1 MSRKTPKRLSSE
13 DEALWRKV
21 VEKATP
27 LTRNHPKA
35 KPRNEAKPHHEP
47 EPKPVF
53 VPQPFTLGETSQ
65 PRPAP
70 ADPVKPTPAM
80 DRKAFMRMKRGKLKP
95 EARIDLHGMTLAEA
109 HPRLLKFIHAAHA
122 DGKRLVLVITGKGR
136 TRPNDEGPIPSRPG
150 VLRRQVPDW
159 LSRPPLSALVL
170 EVAPANLRHGGDGA
184 FYVYLRR
191 TR

>member
-27 LTRNHPKA
+27 LAKNRPRAQPPAKA
-35 KPRNEAKPHHEP
+35 QREP
-47 EPKPVF
+47 EPKPAF
-53 VPQPFTLGETSQ
+53 VPQPFAVGETAQ
-65 PRPAP
+65 PRQAPKPAAKP
-70 ADPVKPTPAM
+70 APAM
-80 DRKAFMRMKRGKLKP
+80 DRKAYTRLKRGKLKP

-109 HPRLLKFIHAAHA
+109 HPRLLKFIHSVHA

-136 TRPNDEGPIPSRPG
+136 TRPEDEGPIPSRPG

-170 EVAPANLRHGGDGA
+170 EITPANLRHGGEGA
-184 FYVYLRR
+184 YYVYLRR